1 VNSELQVRQVTRKC
15 LERVKGNSCELE
27 AFLRLDKRNPRWV
40 SFYKFVNN
48 DYETYRE
55 LTRQLRSLCS
65 FTSLWEN
72 LQVCYSQ
79 VSPPLLQL
87 FGYSRREV
95 WTRKPHLL
103 PAVSK
108 ERMLR
113 VKNFNIPSVGT
124 IALGREGVIPETRL
138 TETQFPVYLALW
150 GSPHVPGLGTHH
162 LKMKKSL
169 LISILLRNCRGG
181 WIPVQPLPGVP
192 VELVE
197 GGDPSE

>member
-1 VNSELQVRQVTRKC
+1 
-15 LERVKGNSCELE
+15 VKGNSCEFE

-95 WTRKPHLL
+95 WTREPHLL

-113 VKNFNIPSVGT
+113 VKNFNIPEEGLDPRNRSWYRRLKRGT
-124 IALGREGVIPETRL
+124 IEQNFSVRFSLNCVASQGWE
-138 TETQFPVYLALW
+138 
-150 GSPHVPGLGTHH
+150 PGLTHL

-169 LISILLRNCRGG
+169 LISILLRNCRG
-181 WIPVQPLPGVP
+181 VP
-192 VELVE
+192 VEENLR
-197 GGDPSE
+197 GGER